1 MPRIF
6 KKHDIYQGHL
16 LISFG
21 GEEIRSLWYVTLD
34 HNMADRHSRTGPCSN
49 AEGQTKGKLEIAQ
62 SEQDVSPFCKESY
75 MT

>member
-34 HNMADRHSRTGPCSN
+34 N
-49 AEGQTKGKLEIAQ
+49 KLTTWPTATAGR
-62 SEQDVSPFCKESY
+62 DLAATLRDKLKVNNNHGRDHVP
-75 MT
+75 T

>member
-16 LISFG
+16 VITFG

-34 HNMADRHSRTGPCSN
+34 NIMADRHSRTGPCSN
-49 AEGQTKGKLEIAQ
+49 AETEGQTKGK
-62 SEQDVSPFCKESY
+62 
-75 MT
+75 

>member
-34 HNMADRHSRTGPCSN
+34 NNMADRHSRTGPCSN
-49 AEGQTKGKLEIAQ
+49 AEGQTKGK
-62 SEQDVSPFCKESY
+62 
-75 MT
+75 

>member
-34 HNMADRHSRTGPCSN
+34 SQHGRPPQLGRDLAATLRD
-49 AEGQTKGKLEIAQ
+49 KLKVNNNHGRNH
-62 SEQDVSPFCKESY
+62 VSI
-75 MT
+75 